1 MPLRQQEQ
9 LLELQLHQLGQRLER
24 LLVLLELLHR
34 ELLLRQ
40 LLRVHRLQLL
50 EVLVVRMILQ
60 QAYHSQQKLL
70 KSRV

>member
-1 MPLRQQEQ
+1 MLLRQ
-9 LLELQLHQLGQRLER
+9 LELQLHQLER
-24 LLVLLELLHR
+24 LLVRLELLHR